1 MAAFV
6 QMVAQLARGFAKGI
20 ADRNIRVLVRMI
32 LAIVLG
38 DLDGAAGHA
47 QINGGVIQVAFG
59 LAVVGRFDNHAA
71 RGDVVVDFSQL
82 FSLFLNAGL
91 DGI

>member
-20 ADRNIRVLVRMI
+20 AKGIANRNISVLVRMI

-38 DLDGAAGHA
+38 DFDGAAGHA
-47 QINGGVIQVAFG
+47 QINGGLIQVPFV
-59 LAVVGRFDNHAA
+59 LAVVG
-71 RGDVVVDFSQL
+71 
-82 FSLFLNAGL
+82 
-91 DGI
+91 